1 VQRYCA
7 KILEEVDEGA
17 ALALMQ
23 AESDVSAREASLK
36 GMREEVRSIASVPL
50 LLCFVLLYLA
60 AYSWCVLNCMTDE
73 GLTGDERL

>member
-36 GMREEVRSIASVPL
+36 GMREEVRSIASIPL
-50 LLCFVLLYLA
+50 LCCFIVFGCVFPVCIKLY
-60 AYSWCVLNCMTDE
+60 YGRGHGW
-73 GLTGDERL
+73 R